1 MLDSGETTQETVI
14 YNSDPDYVQEI
25 QYDDLGVSQMIF
37 AGFRVAGTGLIIT
50 LLVLGI
56 LSILRQ

>member
-1 MLDSGETTQETVI
+1 MLESEEASQETVN
-14 YNSDPDYVQEI
+14 YNSDPDYVKEI
-25 QYDDLGVSQMIF
+25 QYDDLGISQMVF
-37 AGFRVAGTGLIIT
+37 TGFRVAGTGLIIT